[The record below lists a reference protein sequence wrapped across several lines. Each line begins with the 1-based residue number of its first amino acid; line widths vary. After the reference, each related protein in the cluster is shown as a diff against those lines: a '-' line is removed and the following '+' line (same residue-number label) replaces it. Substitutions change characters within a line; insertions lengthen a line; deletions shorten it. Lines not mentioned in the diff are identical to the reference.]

1 MKLSTFDNVPS
12 RVIELEEVFNLR
24 DLGGYPTGDGRS
36 TRWRQLFR
44 SDALHRI
51 TTADLDTL
59 TGLGITTVIDLRSQ
73 SEIAFAGQGLLL
85 NSAITFVTTHDGDD
99 DRAQDGT
106 MRSVGPLSHRY
117 LDYLANERLHI
128 AIKRL
133 ADSDCYPAI
142 INCFFGKDRTG
153 VLAALLLEILGVDR
167 SIVISDYALSSS
179 RTGALIARLKEDPLY
194 RETLEQTDPSLLAA
208 DPSTMS
214 TFLQAVDERYGGA
227 ESWARAGGIVSSDLA
242 RLRANL
248 LVRSPPNRHHYS
260 ITQFEA

>member
-1 MKLSTFDNVPS
+1 MEPSTFGNVPS
-12 RVIELEEVFNLR
+12 RVIELEGAFNLR
-24 DLGGYPTGDGRS
+24 DLGGYPTANGRH

-73 SEIAFAGQGLLL
+73 SEIAFVGQGLLPIG
-85 NSAITFVTTHDGDD
+85 AITLMTTPDGDD
-99 DRAQDGT
+99 DHVQSDTVRA
-106 MRSVGPLSHRY
+106 VGPLSHRY
-117 LDYLANERLHI
+117 LDYLANERFLVV
-128 AIKRL
+128 IKRL

-167 SIVISDYALSSS
+167 SSVISDYALSSS
-179 RTGALIARLKEDPLY
+179 RTDALIARLKEDPLY

-214 TFLQAVDERYGGA
+214 TFLHAVDERYGGA
-227 ESWARAGGIVSSDLA
+227 ESWARAGGITSSDLA

-248 LVRSPPNRHHYS
+248 LVRSPPNEHYYS
-260 ITQFEA
+260 ITRFEA

>member
-1 MKLSTFDNVPS
+1 MLPIATLNLVKLSTSDHIPS
-12 RVIELEEVFNLR
+12 RVIELEGVFNLR
-24 DLGGYPTGDGRS
+24 DLGGYPTADGRC

-51 TTADLDTL
+51 TPADLDTL
-59 TGLGITTVIDLRSQ
+59 NGLGIATVIDLRSQ

-85 NSAITFVTTHDGDD
+85 SGDITLMTTLDSVD
-99 DRAQDGT
+99 DRVKGDTVRAVDL
-106 MRSVGPLSHRY
+106 LSHRY
-117 LDYLANERLHI
+117 LDYLANDRFLFV
-128 AIKRL
+128 IKNL

-214 TFLQAVDERYGGA
+214 TFLQAVDKRYGGA
-227 ESWARAGGIVSSDLA
+227 ESWARARGITSSDLA
-242 RLRANL
+242 HLRANL
-248 LVRSPPNRHHYS
+248 LVDLH
-260 ITQFEA
+260 